1 MQIEP
6 MQPASKPKDRAEM
19 VEHNLGRRH
28 YCVEMRGR
36 TYRAVHDVI
45 RKHWQVET
53 SRGVGLNEY
62 GDTAR
67 RVIQLCEAAFSQTE
81 DEFA

>member
-6 MQPASKPKDRAEM
+6 TKPDKPKDTARM
-19 VEHNLGRRH
+19 VERNLGRRH
-28 YCVEMRGR
+28 YHVEMRGR
-36 TYRAVHDVI
+36 AYRAVHDVI
-45 RKHWQVET
+45 RKQWLVET

-67 RVIQLCEAAFSQTE
+67 RVIELCDAAFSQTE